1 MRPVTTPI
9 TTVPRYHS
17 QNPSPTRRNE
27 SELESRWTL
36 STPSETGLSPSTS
49 KRLGA
54 SSALSRASLTG
65 ARRPGALKYQM
76 SWDAT
81 VEVASLVLGKLA
93 DGRPHAPSS
102 SGAENAFPTD
112 ALLTP

>member
-49 KRLGA
+49 KRPGP
-54 SSALSRASLTG
+54 SSALSRESLTV
-65 ARRPGALKYQM
+65 ARKPGAFKYQT

-81 VEVASLVLGKLA
+81 VEIASFVLAELA
-93 DGRPHAPSS
+93 GGEPHAPSTRAAKKTVP
-102 SGAENAFPTD
+102 AEAI
-112 ALLTP
+112 LTH